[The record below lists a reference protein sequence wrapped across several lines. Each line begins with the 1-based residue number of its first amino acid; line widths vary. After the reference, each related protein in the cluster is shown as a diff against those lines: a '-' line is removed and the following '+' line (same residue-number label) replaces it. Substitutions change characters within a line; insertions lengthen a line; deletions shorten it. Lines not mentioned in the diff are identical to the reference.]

1 MSLIC
6 LAGMPSEIYIAASCT
21 MCSLAYTAIA
31 SLACCA
37 IKELD
42 PLVDMDWYSTLNT
55 LSYSG
60 LDYITIHTP
69 VPKVTREEWLLP
81 HARVTKC
88 VLSSNVL
95 VCQLGLVRE
104 AL

>member
-21 MCSLAYTAIA
+21 TCSLAYTAIA

-69 VPKVTREEWLLP
+69 VPKVTREEWLLVSCMKS
-81 HARVTKC
+81 HEMCFVIKCTCVSIRV
-88 VLSSNVL
+88 
-95 VCQLGLVRE
+95 G
-104 AL
+104 

>member
-21 MCSLAYTAIA
+21 TCSLAYTAIA

-60 LDYITIHTP
+60 LDYITIHAP
-69 VPKVTREEWLLP
+69 VPKVT
-81 HARVTKC
+81 
-88 VLSSNVL
+88 
-95 VCQLGLVRE
+95 
-104 AL
+104 